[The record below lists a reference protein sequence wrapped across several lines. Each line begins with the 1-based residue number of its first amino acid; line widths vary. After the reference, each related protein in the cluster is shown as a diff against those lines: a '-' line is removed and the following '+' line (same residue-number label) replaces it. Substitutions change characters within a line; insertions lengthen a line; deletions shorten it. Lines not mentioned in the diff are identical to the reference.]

1 MSRSEHEGEGNIL
14 ALGRTEFKG
23 HGIDLVIG
31 REPNNNLP
39 TANRIDHYGHQ
50 WGTGQLGNVAFWNIS
65 YSLCSKITGAY

>member
-31 REPNNNLP
+31 REPNNNLQIGR
-39 TANRIDHYGHQ
+39 AH
-50 WGTGQLGNVAFWNIS
+50 V
-65 YSLCSKITGAY
+65 